1 MKELKELLFALKSN
15 ESVVISTNEISY
27 DITIKFKQLFNSINS
42 VEYTNISNN
51 KDIIDI
57 HYLNNDMYQII
68 MYGNMDIKI
77 SDAIHKSCIFNI
89 LKQYNVININVDRK
103 LSIYRNTNGF
113 SIRDRTTNEF
123 SYYKNENELINT
135 LDKYEQEVYKR
146 LSSTVILD
154 DGLISI

>member
-27 DITIKFKQLFNSINS
+27 DITIKFKQLFNSINN

-113 SIRDRTTNEF
+113 SICDRTTNEF
-123 SYYKNENELINT
+123 SYYKNENELINA

-146 LSSTVILD
+146 LSSTVISD